1 MYIRPILVLVCLGSL
16 GVAAA
21 QTNKRSEIRIQVGP
35 MLSKNAH
42 FSIITAPPSSMT
54 LRPTN
59 FNGGLLE
66 FTYLNNFCSRLGW
79 NATVGGGYTEYGFY
93 SEVPNNFYGDSLS
106 ARTGNNNTS
115 ISNIAIASIGLHSVQ
130 QLGCR
135 LGLEAQLGVGAV
147 YIFNKE
153 TATRT
158 IEWPTDNGGQL
169 PVGVNGIKTDRGFQ
183 PLFRG
188 GLALRYDSGAGTY
201 ILLGA
206 EYLYTNMRVADG
218 FVRYNKVEGTPQTG
232 AEATYYKYF
241 DSFRLQFGVGY
252 RF

>member
-1 MYIRPILVLVCLGSL
+1 MYIRPILVLVCLGSF
-16 GVAAA
+16 GIAAA

-42 FSIITAPPSSMT
+42 FSIITAPPASMT
-54 LRPTN
+54 LRPAN

-115 ISNIAIASIGLHSVQ
+115 ISNIAIASVGLHSVH
-130 QLGCR
+130 QLSCR

-147 YIFNKE
+147 YIFNK
-153 TATRT
+153 
-158 IEWPTDNGGQL
+158 
-169 PVGVNGIKTDRGFQ
+169 
-183 PLFRG
+183 
-188 GLALRYDSGAGTY
+188 
-201 ILLGA
+201 
-206 EYLYTNMRVADG
+206 
-218 FVRYNKVEGTPQTG
+218 
-232 AEATYYKYF
+232 
-241 DSFRLQFGVGY
+241 
-252 RF
+252 